1 MSQQNVVLLL
11 GSNLGDLEGNIKM
24 AIKHIEKRLGR
35 IEKIS
40 NIIYSEPV
48 EFVSNNIFCNI
59 AVSIYVDISPMELL
73 SRLKNIES
81 EMGRLEDSAVYGVY
95 RDRIIDID
103 IVSYG
108 NLKYKSRRLNLPHH
122 KHLNEREFSRI
133 LLEELN
139 CK

>member
-24 AIKHIEKRLGR
+24 AIKHIEKSLGR